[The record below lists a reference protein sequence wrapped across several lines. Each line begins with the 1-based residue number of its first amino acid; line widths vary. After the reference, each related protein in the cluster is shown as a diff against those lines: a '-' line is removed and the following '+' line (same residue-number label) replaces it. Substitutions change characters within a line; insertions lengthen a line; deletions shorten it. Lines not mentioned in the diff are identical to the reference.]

1 MAEYIEKKRA
11 VDELTRIALQVA
23 DSKTRTVAKCISA
36 VELLPTAE
44 VEPVRHAKWEANK
57 SGYLACTNCAWERRW
72 IPLVEHY
79 PRCPNC
85 GARMDKEGE
94 Q

>member
-1 MAEYIEKKRA
+1 MAEYIDKQAFLERMKK
-11 VDELTRIALQVA
+11 A
-23 DSKTRTVAKCISA
+23 DRYFMVKFDIESFPA
-36 VELLPTAE
+36 AE

-85 GARMDKEGE
+85 GAWMDGGAENG
-94 Q
+94 